1 MVKESRVSNAG
12 KMPLIGLP
20 LDRVAR
26 ELFLFIFQREKIL
39 EDVDLGDLSGQGA
52 FTVER
57 PVARFSIARFV

>member
-1 MVKESRVSNAG
+1 MPIEARIAYSGEV
-12 KMPLIGLP
+12 PLIGLP

-57 PVARFSIARFV
+57 LVAKFSIARFV